1 MESIRKRSCIRNAAK
16 RCIEDKM
23 AAVCNKRLAPRH
35 PQCNRAGKAE
45 TFGRCRDR
53 DFGGAQPNRLTSIGS
68 GNLAERPPSSAVG
81 NDDHVGGRGT
91 IFRAARRRRP

>member
-1 MESIRKRSCIRNAAK
+1 
-16 RCIEDKM
+16 
-23 AAVCNKRLAPRH
+23 
-35 PQCNRAGKAE
+35 
-45 TFGRCRDR
+45 
-53 DFGGAQPNRLTSIGS
+53 LTSIGS